1 MLFYENNAIQKLSRL
16 LNEVLFILVP
26 QEAAKL
32 REVKVVGRKKLP
44 YAVLM
49 WVNLLNQT

>member
-1 MLFYENNAIQKLSRL
+1 MLFHESNGIQKLSGL

-26 QEAAKL
+26 QETAKL
-32 REVKVVGRKKLP
+32 RDVKVVGRKKLP
-44 YAVLM
+44 YAVPM